1 MDIGQ
6 KIKMIR
12 TEKLMTQKE
21 LAGGVITRNMLS
33 QIENG
38 IANPSL
44 STVQYIADRLGVP
57 AGYLLSEG
65 AEEFVYNKTR
75 VMKNIK
81 RAYSDRNF
89 ELCREMCLSSFDEF
103 DDELELILTDCC
115 VGASVEYIKEGRLR
129 LACEMLDE
137 AIRHSRKTIYS
148 TVTQLNRAYL
158 MFYLLKTISPSLDSD
173 EIDTEISEDLLHP
186 SLFGDVFCK
195 YVTVILGNDTVADI
209 DGLMFNSS
217 EVLSDEDKL
226 FIAHLRAR
234 IYMHNKDYKKASV
247 TLRSIMDG
255 ETVPQR
261 LLLYICCAD
270 IEQCYKELEDY
281 KGAYE
286 FAGNKMEILEHMLAE
301 I

>member
-1 MDIGQ
+1 MNIGQ

-21 LAGGVITRNMLS
+21 LTGGVITRNMLS

-38 IANPSL
+38 SANPSL
-44 STVQYIADRLGVP
+44 STVLLIAERLGVP
-57 AGYLLSEG
+57 AGYLLSDG

-89 ELCREMCLSSFDEF
+89 ELCREMCLISFDEF

-115 VGASVEYIKEGRLR
+115 VGASVEYIKAGKLR
-129 LACEMLDE
+129 LACAMLDE
-137 AIRHSRKTIYS
+137 AIRHSKNTIYP

-158 MFYLLKTISPSLDSD
+158 MFYLLKKISPSLDSD
-173 EIDTEISEDLLHP
+173 EIDTEISGDLLHP

-195 YVTVILGNDTVADI
+195 YVTVVFGGDEEADI
-209 DGLMFNSS
+209 DELMFNSS
-217 EVLSDEDKL
+217 EVMSDEDKL
-226 FIAHLRAR
+226 YIAHIRAR
-234 IYMHNKDYKKASV
+234 RYMQGGEFKKASV

-261 LLLYICCAD
+261 LLLYICCVD
-270 IEQCYKELEDY
+270 IERCYKELEDY

-286 FAGNKMEILEHMLAE
+286 FAGNKMEILEHMLSE
-301 I
+301 V

>member
-81 RAYSDRNF
+81 RAYSDGNF

-103 DDELELILTDCC
+103 DDEL
-115 VGASVEYIKEGRLR
+115 
-129 LACEMLDE
+129 
-137 AIRHSRKTIYS
+137 
-148 TVTQLNRAYL
+148 
-158 MFYLLKTISPSLDSD
+158 
-173 EIDTEISEDLLHP
+173 
-186 SLFGDVFCK
+186 
-195 YVTVILGNDTVADI
+195 
-209 DGLMFNSS
+209 
-217 EVLSDEDKL
+217 
-226 FIAHLRAR
+226 
-234 IYMHNKDYKKASV
+234 
-247 TLRSIMDG
+247 
-255 ETVPQR
+255 
-261 LLLYICCAD
+261 
-270 IEQCYKELEDY
+270 
-281 KGAYE
+281 
-286 FAGNKMEILEHMLAE
+286 
-301 I
+301 

>member
-1 MDIGQ
+1 MNIGQ

-12 TEKLMTQKE
+12 TEKLMTQSE

-38 IANPSL
+38 VANPSL
-44 STVQYIADRLGVP
+44 STVQYIAERLGVP
-57 AGYLLSEG
+57 ASYLLTEG
-65 AEEFVYNKTR
+65 AEEFVYQKTR

-81 RAYSDRNF
+81 RAYSDKNF
-89 ELCREMCLSSFDEF
+89 EMCREMCLSSFDEL

-115 VGASVEYIKEGRLR
+115 VGASVEYIKEGKLR

-137 AIRHSRKTIYS
+137 AVRHSKMTIYS

-158 MFYLLKTISPSLDSD
+158 MFYLLKKISPSLDSD

-195 YVTVILGNDTVADI
+195 YVTVVFGNDDVTDI
-209 DGLMFNSS
+209 DELMFNSS
-217 EVLSDEDKL
+217 EELSDDDKL
-226 FIAHLRAR
+226 YIAHLRAR
-234 IYMHNKDYKKASV
+234 IYMQNGDYKKASV

-255 ETVPQR
+255 DTVPQR

-270 IEQCYKELEDY
+270 IEKCYKELEDY
-281 KGAYE
+281 RWAYE
-286 FAGNKMEILEHMLAE
+286 FSGNKMEILEHMLAE

>member
-1 MDIGQ
+1 MNIGQ

-12 TEKLMTQKE
+12 TEKLMTQNE
-21 LAGGVITRNMLS
+21 LSGGVITRNMLS

-57 AGYLLSEG
+57 AGYLLSDG

-81 RAYSDRNF
+81 RAYSGKNF
-89 ELCREMCLSSFDEF
+89 ELCREMCLSSFDDL

-115 VGASVEYIKEGRLR
+115 VGASVEYVKEGKLR

-137 AIRHSRKTIYS
+137 AIRHSKKTIYS

-158 MFYLLKTISPSLDSD
+158 MFYLLKKISPSLDSD
-173 EIDTEISEDLLHP
+173 EIDTEISEDLLHHA
-186 SLFGDVFCK
+186 LFGDVFCK
-195 YVTVILGNDTVADI
+195 YVTVIFGNDEVKDI
-209 DGLMFNSS
+209 DELMFNSS
-217 EVLSDEDKL
+217 EELSDEDKL
-226 FIAHLRAR
+226 YIAHMRAR
-234 IYMHNKDYKKASV
+234 IYMQNKEYKRACV

-270 IEQCYKELEDY
+270 IEMCYKELEDY

-286 FAGNKMEILEHMLAE
+286 FARNKMEILEHMLAE